1 MTNSKEK
8 DHWSFFKIAQ
18 ALPYL
23 FTTEFKHILELY
35 ITFSCKKTA
44 ESFSRTFYYSSFTGF
59 AVFTVSRYSSS

>member
-35 ITFSCKKTA
+35 ITLSCKKQLKLSPELSIT
-44 ESFSRTFYYSSFTGF
+44 SLLL
-59 AVFTVSRYSSS
+59 VL